1 MYVTSCLSHVTT
13 IRYNR
18 YIKASVNVCESFRH
32 RRGKLHTGSS
42 PVSFQ
47 FAVLKWYRYLKE
59 SSLGRFITDI
69 WKKCLVLI
77 SSKLKKK
84 CRLFYL
90 IVHAKTFSLTLH
102 AKREYP
108 TSTLRLSGSFFFFF
122 GFGFFSGG
130 GGVFWGGFCCF
141 FFVGFV
147 INLKY
152 IR

>member
-1 MYVTSCLSHVTT
+1 MFVLSL
-13 IRYNR
+13 
-18 YIKASVNVCESFRH
+18 SESFRH

-122 GFGFFSGG
+122 GFGCFRG
-130 GGVFWGGFCCF
+130 GGVFGGVLGGGLLLF
-141 FFVGFV
+141 FLVGFV

>member
-1 MYVTSCLSHVTT
+1 MFVLSL
-13 IRYNR
+13 
-18 YIKASVNVCESFRH
+18 SESFRH

-108 TSTLRLSGSFFFFF
+108 TSTLRLSGSFFSFLVLVFFWGWWCFLGGFLLVFFF
-122 GFGFFSGG
+122 GR
-130 GGVFWGGFCCF
+130 FC
-141 FFVGFV
+141 
-147 INLKY
+147 Y
-152 IR
+152 